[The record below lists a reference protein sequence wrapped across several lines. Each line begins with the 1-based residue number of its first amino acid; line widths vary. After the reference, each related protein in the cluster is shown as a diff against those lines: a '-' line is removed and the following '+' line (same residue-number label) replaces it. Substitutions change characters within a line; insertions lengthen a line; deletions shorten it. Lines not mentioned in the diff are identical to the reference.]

1 MYVIFIHISGLALI
15 EILFYFYYIGNMET
29 QMFIKNINHLLNN
42 EKMNINYIMYNST
55 IPQNIN
61 YTYIDYY
68 KSRADNGEKER
79 NENNYHLFSDAIIGF
94 VVIISITMF
103 VILFEFYYKKEEIK
117 KIGSMESINNV
128 CLEMVEY
135 RHPQNEII
143 PQNEIPVEKKN
154 NIKTI
159 IFHVILYSGLLI
171 SFEYWLFNYIVMK
184 YKVISNEEIEYL
196 FAKKI
201 HDTI

>member
-29 QMFIKNINHLLNN
+29 QMFIKNIKHLLNN
-42 EKMNINYIMYNST
+42 EHLNINYIMYNNT

-68 KSRADNGEKER
+68 KSRANNGEKER
-79 NENNYHLFSDAIIGF
+79 NENNSHLFSDAIIGF

-135 RHPQNEII
+135 RHPQNEINQ
-143 PQNEIPVEKKN
+143 QNEVPVEKKN

-159 IFHVILYSGLLI
+159 IFHIILYSGLLI

>member
-29 QMFIKNINHLLNN
+29 QMFIKNIKHLLNN
-42 EKMNINYIMYNST
+42 EHLNINYIMYNNT

-68 KSRADNGEKER
+68 KSRANNGEKER
-79 NENNYHLFSDAIIGF
+79 NENNSHLFSDAIIGF

-103 VILFEFYYKKEEIK
+103 VILFEFYYKKEEII
-117 KIGSMESINNV
+117 KIRSMESISNV

-135 RHPQNEII
+135 RHPQNEINQ
-143 PQNEIPVEKKN
+143 QNEVPVEKKN

-159 IFHVILYSGLLI
+159 IFHIILYSGLLI

>member
-1 MYVIFIHISGLALI
+1 
-15 EILFYFYYIGNMET
+15 
-29 QMFIKNINHLLNN
+29 
-42 EKMNINYIMYNST
+42 
-55 IPQNIN
+55 
-61 YTYIDYY
+61 
-68 KSRADNGEKER
+68 
-79 NENNYHLFSDAIIGF
+79 
-94 VVIISITMF
+94 
-103 VILFEFYYKKEEIK
+103 
-117 KIGSMESINNV
+117 MESISNV

-135 RHPQNEII
+135 RHPQNEINQ
-143 PQNEIPVEKKN
+143 QNEVPVEKKN

-159 IFHVILYSGLLI
+159 IFHIILYSGLLI

>member
-29 QMFIKNINHLLNN
+29 QMFIKNIKHLLNN
-42 EKMNINYIMYNST
+42 EHLNINYIMYNNT

-68 KSRADNGEKER
+68 KSRANNGEKER
-79 NENNYHLFSDAIIGF
+79 NENNSHLFSDAIIGF

-135 RHPQNEII
+135 RHPQNEINQ
-143 PQNEIPVEKKN
+143 QNEVPVEKKN

-159 IFHVILYSGLLI
+159 IFHIILYSGLLI

-201 HDTI
+201 YDTI

>member
-29 QMFIKNINHLLNN
+29 QMFIKNIKHLLNN
-42 EKMNINYIMYNST
+42 EHLNINYIMYNNT

-68 KSRADNGEKER
+68 KSRANNGEKER
-79 NENNYHLFSDAIIGF
+79 NENNSHLFSDAIIGF
-94 VVIISITMF
+94 VVIISITIF

-117 KIGSMESINNV
+117 KIRSMESISNV

-135 RHPQNEII
+135 RHPQNEINQ
-143 PQNEIPVEKKN
+143 QNEVPVEKKN

-159 IFHVILYSGLLI
+159 IFHIILYSGLLI

>member
-29 QMFIKNINHLLNN
+29 QMFIKNIKHLLNN
-42 EKMNINYIMYNST
+42 EHLNINYIMYNNT

-68 KSRADNGEKER
+68 KSRANNGEKER
-79 NENNYHLFSDAIIGF
+79 NENNSHLFSDAIIGF

-117 KIGSMESINNV
+117 KIRSMESINNV

-135 RHPQNEII
+135 RHPQNEINQ
-143 PQNEIPVEKKN
+143 QNEVPVEKKN

-159 IFHVILYSGLLI
+159 IFHIILYSGLLI

>member
-29 QMFIKNINHLLNN
+29 QMFINNINHLLNN

-79 NENNYHLFSDAIIGF
+79 NKNNYHLFSDAIIGF

-135 RHPQNEII
+135 RHPQSEIN

>member
-29 QMFIKNINHLLNN
+29 QMFIKNIKHLLNN
-42 EKMNINYIMYNST
+42 EHLNINYIMYNNT

-68 KSRADNGEKER
+68 KSRANNGEKER
-79 NENNYHLFSDAIIGF
+79 NENNSHLFSDAIIGF

-117 KIGSMESINNV
+117 KIRSMESISNV

-135 RHPQNEII
+135 RHPQNEINQ
-143 PQNEIPVEKKN
+143 QNEVPVEKKN

-159 IFHVILYSGLLI
+159 IFHIILYSGLLI

>member
-1 MYVIFIHISGLALI
+1 
-15 EILFYFYYIGNMET
+15 MET
-29 QMFIKNINHLLNN
+29 QMFIKNIKHLLNN
-42 EKMNINYIMYNST
+42 EHLNINYIMYNNT

-68 KSRADNGEKER
+68 KSRANNGEKER
-79 NENNYHLFSDAIIGF
+79 NENNSHLFSDAIIGF

-135 RHPQNEII
+135 RHPQNEINQ
-143 PQNEIPVEKKN
+143 QNEVPVEKKN

-159 IFHVILYSGLLI
+159 IFHIILYSGLLI

-184 YKVISNEEIEYL
+184 YKVISKEEIEYL
-196 FAKKI
+196 LAKKI
-201 HDTI
+201 YDTI

>member
-29 QMFIKNINHLLNN
+29 QMFIKNIKHLLNN
-42 EKMNINYIMYNST
+42 EHLNINYIMYNNT

-68 KSRADNGEKER
+68 KSRANNGEKER
-79 NENNYHLFSDAIIGF
+79 NENNSHLFSDAIIGF

-117 KIGSMESINNV
+117 KIRSMESISNV

-135 RHPQNEII
+135 RHPQNEINQ
-143 PQNEIPVEKKN
+143 QNEVPVEKKN

-159 IFHVILYSGLLI
+159 IFHIILYSGLLI

-201 HDTI
+201 YDTI